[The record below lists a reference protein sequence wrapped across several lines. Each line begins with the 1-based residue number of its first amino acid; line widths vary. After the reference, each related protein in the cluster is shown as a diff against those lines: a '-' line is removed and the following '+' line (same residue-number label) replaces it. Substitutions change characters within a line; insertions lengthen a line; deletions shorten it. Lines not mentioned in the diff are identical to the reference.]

1 MGGVAKSAGG
11 FLGLSDGPKA
21 PDGQFGN
28 AGLDSLNG
36 QNSLYGDSGQ
46 LGDLSKYSRGQMS
59 SDSILAD
66 TGGDGLRGGAAE
78 GQELAN
84 QLATGATTGSRY
96 ATEQVQ
102 NNGILGGLFGQD
114 GQLNKAESRLDDLN
128 NQGFE
133 LKPEDMTLYG
143 QTSGNIA
150 RMFGQQGNQM
160 AQDLASRGLAS
171 APSGAAG
178 AMFSGLAGNQNEM
191 LAQAQQQIMQ
201 QRFANTQNQIA
212 QQQNFINS
220 LGAQGANAIN
230 QQYGR
235 ALAGAQNQRQGIEGA
250 AGLQQGANN
259 AQNQYG
265 LQKSQFDVANTPM
278 NFMDYGTAGLGQGIQ
293 AGSGGAV
300 ASMFSGGGGSA
311 PAQPGQKA
319 KPGQTQ
325 LPGPPAP
332 GTDGA
337 LALTAL

>member
-21 PDGQFGN
+21 PDGQFSN

-84 QLATGATTGSRY
+84 QLATGATTGSRF
-96 ATEQVQ
+96 ATDQVQ
-102 NNGILGGLFGQD
+102 NNGILGGLFGNG
-114 GQLNKAESRLDDLN
+114 GQMQQAEGKLTDLN

-150 RMFGQQGNQM
+150 RMFGQQGNQ
-160 AQDLASRGLAS
+160 ASQDLASRGLAS

-191 LAQAQQQIMQ
+191 LANAQQQIMQ
-201 QRFANTQNQIA
+201 QRFQNTQNQIA
-212 QQQNFINS
+212 QQQNFVGQ
-220 LGAQGANAIN
+220 LGQQGANAIN

-235 ALAGAQNQRQGIEGA
+235 QLSGAQNQRQGIEGA
-250 AGLQQGANN
+250 AGLQQGANS
-259 AQNQYG
+259 AQNNYG
-265 LQKSQFDVANTPM
+265 LQKSMFDSANTPA
-278 NFMDYGTAGLGQGIQ
+278 NIGDFASAGVGQFTQ
-293 AGSGGAV
+293 ATSGGAAANNMNNAYKT
-300 ASMFSGGGGSA
+300 AS
-311 PAQPGQKA
+311 PA
-319 KPGQTQ
+319 
-325 LPGPPAP
+325 
-332 GTDGA
+332 GA
-337 LALTAL
+337 GAGA